1 MVGLQVRQLA
11 ERAGQA
17 IQFPLLRYCPLGHE
31 VQEFVALQVVSTVQV
46 LAPAFRVNPLKHL
59 EQVPFVL
66 RATQSEGTV

>member
-11 ERAGQA
+11 ERVGQT
-17 IQFPLLRYCPLGHE
+17 IQLPLLRYCPLGHD
-31 VQEFVALQVVSTVQV
+31 VQLLEALQVVSTVQV
-46 LAPAFRVNPLKHL
+46 LAPAFRMNPLKHL